1 MMKRS
6 EGLTAL
12 LHLTD
17 QRRQARVRIARQ
29 ELPGKLRFM
38 LKSPARDGWRY
49 KFTWQADMG
58 VHDRR
63 FLENGDGRLDPQS
76 GKRSREK
83 ILDWERSLDRYRL
96 GYFSHPWRD
105 SFGLLPAHPAVPFG
119 KLHAGSARPASGAPR
134 RALASPAPPPPQ
146 KS

>member
-1 MMKRS
+1 MMRRS
-6 EGLTAL
+6 EALTAL

-29 ELPGKLRFM
+29 ELQGKLRFM

-76 GKRSREK
+76 GKSSREK
-83 ILDWERSLDRYRL
+83 ILHWERSCDRYRPEYSSPPL
-96 GYFSHPWRD
+96 PH
-105 SFGLLPAHPAVPFG
+105 SFGFLPAN
-119 KLHAGSARPASGAPR
+119 
-134 RALASPAPPPPQ
+134 PAPHLG
-146 KS
+146 